1 MTATLITIHYPHD
14 GRKLQRFIIAVLKQ
28 WLAYSIHRINY
39 AKQYT
44 LVEGKMQ
51 RKEEKIVL
59 IKTSEQKKEK
69 LMVFLNKQHP
79 NQSFEYNCVAV
90 QEIDEAYKQRITL

>member
-1 MTATLITIHYPHD
+1 
-14 GRKLQRFIIAVLKQ
+14 
-28 WLAYSIHRINY
+28 
-39 AKQYT
+39 
-44 LVEGKMQ
+44 MQ

-90 QEIDEAYKQRITL
+90 QEIDESYKQRIAL